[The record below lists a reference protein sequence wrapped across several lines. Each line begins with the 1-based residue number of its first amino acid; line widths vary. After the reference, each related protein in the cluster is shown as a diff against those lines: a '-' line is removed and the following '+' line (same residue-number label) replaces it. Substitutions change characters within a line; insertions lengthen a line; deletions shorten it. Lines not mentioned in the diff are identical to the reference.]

1 MPENEIHAYIGWNWR
16 KSMCGDYTRRLVE
29 GLRGVQLSGSADNW
43 LNSRGFRS
51 IVRVRA
57 IMFI

>member
-1 MPENEIHAYIGWNWR
+1 
-16 KSMCGDYTRRLVE
+16 MCGDYTRRLVE